1 MIKKEKIFYILNKN
15 DNTFST
21 STLSYI
27 SDLSC
32 DMVDNYSIQKN
43 DRIFFLPGCTV
54 PRFKIRNVLK
64 DNDASISRT
73 LDGSNVVIMSN
84 DTFKNLFKTILLR
97 RVFKDNFIQFV
108 LANPQKIQNGN
119 EIIDRLNQF
128 ELENG
133 DTRYVYLHR
142 SNYYSFVR
150 QGIYNKPLEDEC
162 PSFNQIKN
170 LHENDDDFDENQ
182 HPDNP
187 CASVDLLF
195 TQDDYDIEVLADKLY
210 SNSHNYS
217 IVDQD
222 DLLKIINCNSTF
234 IDEAKYEELRNM
246 CNSSD
251 NSNMILAMEIM
262 SNCDYDDSYVY
273 LILLLAEYHKSFYT
287 VKERNHVNFKS
298 MLEYLGFKPT
308 DLSQLGFS
316 SFIEGMKTKGKF
328 TKTNC
333 DLLLNRLIKHCTSYS
348 GRDYVVISSDYTD
361 VLILPKEECLDPES
375 ND

>member
-1 MIKKEKIFYILNKN
+1 MIKKEKIFYINNNN

-73 LDGSNVVIMSN
+73 LDGSNVVIISN
-84 DTFKNLFKTILLR
+84 DTFKNLFKTISLR

-108 LANPQKIQNGN
+108 LANPQKIQNGD
-119 EIIDRLNQF
+119 EIIDKLNQF

-133 DTRYVYLHR
+133 ETRYVYIH
-142 SNYYSFVR
+142 NYHYNSFIR
-150 QGIYNKPLEDEC
+150 TGSYNKPLEDDC
-162 PSFNQIKN
+162 PSFNQIKK
-170 LHENDDDFDENQ
+170 LHENDDDFNENQ

-187 CASVDLLF
+187 SAYVDLLF
-195 TQDDYDIEVLADKLY
+195 TQDDYDIGVLADKLY
-210 SNSHNYS
+210 SNCHNYS

-234 IDEAKYEELRNM
+234 IDETKYEELRNM

-273 LILLLAEYHKSFYT
+273 LILLLAEYHKKYYT
-287 VKERNHVNFKS
+287 VKERNHVNFKG

-308 DLSQLGFS
+308 DLSNMGFT

-333 DLLLNRLIKHCTSYS
+333 DLLLNRLITYTTSGSMQYINL
-348 GRDYVVISSDYTD
+348 ISSDYTD
-361 VLILPKEECLDPES
+361 ILILPKAEYLDPES
-375 ND
+375 NE